1 MNFHAKNKL
10 LGQSL
15 IFENCWKFR
24 FWIFEQKIQCWHSVY
39 KTLFFYCSDGWASHW
54 RFSIPFERKKEM
66 EIRSGILESQR
77 KSKMFTNWKRSTGWP
92 NKIWPYLPVPLVF
105 LVPFM
110 VFWSGFTPYRITQ
123 DSSTALG
130 ARDCF
135 RG

>member
-15 IFENCWKFR
+15 IFKITRNSGLEFLNEKFNFDTVWWNAIFLLFGWMSFALTFLNS
-24 FWIFEQKIQCWHSVY
+24 FWEK
-39 KTLFFYCSDGWASHW
+39 
-54 RFSIPFERKKEM
+54 KKEM